1 MEAPVKV
8 VSVQKFTS
16 KKGNPCAFVYVS
28 ENNGVPFRVL
38 VYDQELLSRIPDTG
52 STVKLTND
60 IDFNMFGTLK
70 LLW

>member
-1 MEAPVKV
+1 MEAAVKV

-38 VYDQELLSRIPDTG
+38 VYDQDLLSRIPANG
-52 STVKLTND
+52 ATVKLTTD

>member
-1 MEAPVKV
+1 MEGAVKV

-38 VYDQELLSRIPDTG
+38 VYDKDLLSRIPANGATI
-52 STVKLTND
+52 KLTTD